1 MVVLV
6 VWCIKSYISG
16 SVSVLRGWVVSRC
29 VNVCY
34 LCWILVYGRKRC
46 LLYIVLN
53 IDMNLMDRKYYDFL
67 L

>member
-1 MVVLV
+1 MLFM
-6 VWCIKSYISG
+6 
-16 SVSVLRGWVVSRC
+16 LD
-29 VNVCY
+29 
-34 LCWILVYGRKRC
+34 ILVYGRKRC

>member
-1 MVVLV
+1 M
-6 VWCIKSYISG
+6 
-16 SVSVLRGWVVSRC
+16 VSRC

-53 IDMNLMDRKYYDFL
+53 IDMNLMDRKYYDFFIISRNFWL
-67 L
+67 SIFVYIFYL